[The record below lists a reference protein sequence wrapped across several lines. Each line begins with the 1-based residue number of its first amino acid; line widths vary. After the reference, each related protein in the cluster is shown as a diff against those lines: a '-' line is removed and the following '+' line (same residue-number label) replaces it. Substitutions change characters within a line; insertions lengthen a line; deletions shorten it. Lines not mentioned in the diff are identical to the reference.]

1 MVHTK
6 MMNTL
11 IALGLLSG
19 MAAALCWFFD
29 VYVNWQQKLFPVAL
43 LAVTAGIAAL
53 TLFVLQARGETGSGL
68 VWKTALSAA
77 AFTGVI
83 LAGVPAVLRGALGY
97 STKRATVI
105 ALSLAAVQIL
115 VLYALFLRARHG
127 NIGWAGTAFIAAGLA
142 ASILAVGVF
151 TRQAADNIQYLTRDG
166 LPPYERGEGQTAI
179 HFLSVGGDAILLES
193 NGRFALVDAAGGS
206 ELYIS
211 EYVKQA
217 ANGHLDFVLGSHAHA
232 DHIGSFSALALDP
245 DITIGKA
252 FLKRFNPSFQQRYE
266 NARVPKLQ
274 ALYDKTV
281 NALARRGVPLVQDIP
296 AEPFALGEFTIT
308 IFNGEYEHRPYDENA
323 NSMTVLAE
331 AFGHR
336 AFLVG
341 DINNYG
347 GTEKRLATQIGEV
360 DLVKAPHHGLEGSST
375 KAFVSS
381 LRPRTVVITGGG
393 NARVLR
399 RYNKVAGTEQIMSVG
414 DFGGIS
420 AVLNDNEI
428 RYYAI
433 ERTQGEAGYD

>member
-1 MVHTK
+1 MHTK

-53 TLFVLQARGETGSGL
+53 TLFVLQASGETGSGL

-83 LAGVPAVLRGALGY
+83 LADVPAVLRGAFGFG
-97 STKRATVI
+97 TKRAAVI

-115 VLYALFLRARHG
+115 VLYALFLRAQRG
-127 NIGWAGTAFIAAGLA
+127 NIGRAGTAFVAAGLA

-151 TRQAADNIQYLTRDG
+151 TRQAADNMQYLTRAG

-193 NGRFALVDAAGGS
+193 NGHFALIDAAGGS
-206 ELYIS
+206 EGYIAA
-211 EYVKQA
+211 YVKQV
-217 ANGHLDFVLGSHAHA
+217 ANGRLNFILGTHAHS
-232 DHIGSFSALALDP
+232 DHIGGFSALLLDP
-245 DITIGKA
+245 DIAIGKA
-252 FLKRFNPSFQQRYE
+252 FLKRFNPDFKQGYE
-266 NARVPKLQ
+266 KAKAPKLQ
-274 ALYDKTV
+274 AGYDELV
-281 NALARRGVPLVQDIP
+281 NALARRGVPLVQDISE
-296 AEPFALGEFTIT
+296 EPFMLGEFTIT

-336 AFLVG
+336 AFLAG

-347 GTEKRLATQIGEV
+347 GTEKRLAAQIGEV

-381 LRPRTVVITGGG
+381 LRPQTLIITGGG

-399 RYNKVAGTEQIMSVG
+399 RYKKVAGTEQIMCTG
-414 DFGGIS
+414 DFGGIA

-428 RYYAI
+428 RYYAV
-433 ERTQGEAGYD
+433 ERT